1 LKSFGLLRTNVGLTT
16 NIKVMVDTSY
26 KLSLDSIESDPNLSF
41 DKFKKVSF
49 TKDNY
54 YDELIPYFYKNLP
67 ADTAF
72 SIKYENDVDTM
83 SNDFKNQY
91 DELYSYGARNIVD
104 NKNYKEEYEYFAPL
118 YITKNGLPKKFIIFR
133 VDGSGIGTTDRN
145 NFNAEIIK
153 KLKTVKLFDLSKQS
167 VLGEWL
173 SKNFTDNKYFPDSP
187 LDIDFRN
194 LEFCRWNGIDYQNG
208 GYTYKSLFIDDILDE
223 EKEIFELEKFV
234 FDSYKNNKVVFPNIV
249 NFSFLFDDTPSTP
262 EIKRKWSIN
271 RYYGFYLNDLE
282 LVKTVSP
289 YLSIPLRSDIIIQN
303 NSSNNGGISNILYS
317 PSNENPF
324 LQEWSDKR
332 PFYVEYNGNYYKVE
346 QFTETITNQL
356 VKIKNPLSNTESR
369 ISKDLGFSSSKYN
382 PNASVIKK
390 SVTTNTKSAVEDFG
404 NVIVTKYKIITDLNL
419 TGLTASSFNQN
430 YAEIDTTNKLIT
442 SDGSAVKDFQ
452 ITEFDGADV
461 WVIEIDGIYH
471 NLVKVDNSIMVSTDY
486 SFIFNQNDFIYK
498 VRGEST
504 KVSTVVDFNNVPKKF
519 SIYKLNF
526 CDIKDFDTRI
536 VDTDY
541 SKYEYEESTNIT
553 STDETKMYL
562 EDIRSLTDPINL
574 DDFSYQNKIVN
585 IPTSSEYTANYET
598 FKIDGNDLSEIW
610 RKNPVYCKWGFHKSL
625 SSNDLPYSLNNSLI
639 FEDFNR
645 TTNVYEPFPRRSER
659 NLDYF
664 YTINS
669 ASSSYVYHS
678 LHIQNLDSDNNI
690 DTTFKFELN
699 KYLNFTYSYFDSLTS
714 TTQSTTEYT
723 YDYFTYLFSKSNKF
737 FNGKI
742 KENTNKYSYFNVGD
756 ESVPNHTL
764 FRGIKFDIYEVSSI
778 TINTNNQIDKIN
790 IKSSNSFDDYKFSV
804 LLSDNNTLPIFDTTD
819 TSKIIG
825 LTGPDTKLIW
835 SVIDEWKMDKQYTY
849 GGTGWANA
857 IKVLNDDI
865 LYYRNSS
872 STTTNPIFATY
883 GVTIPSAPYT
893 QRWSYNNDRNSIFW
907 SPLVTSYSSAISGTG
922 PSVVYNSGEYYYCA
936 SESNTVDFW
945 NPAKS
950 ITTGYTTAS
959 TVIYN
964 NNYYTSLV
972 DNNYFKP
979 TINSWTM
986 SSSTQ
991 SKWKLVESWDS
1002 TKQYYYDGTFSGNV
1016 VYNNNIYKLYWLSAS
1031 SSIFV
1036 LPGINPMQSNYWI
1049 ERKDKSFNSVA
1060 GTNSIIK
1067 LNNKYNILVGGGQS
1081 TTSNLN
1087 NGIVIYINKKWKN
1100 ILVNIN
1106 ISDGTTPNISNSNR
1120 DSLYNDINQKLTAS
1134 NFINAI
1140 NDITNKYGFSNYL
1153 SYIVIDENN
1162 NIKRYSYS
1170 PVDGGN
1176 IKDLPY
1182 LLKCEEPDKLDIKV
1196 NSLFKRAVE
1205 LPNTLNPIK
1214 KLDAGRIVD
1223 ITQLNYYNNIPV
1235 AANIIEN
1242 QYPPKVFENYH
1253 GNKNIISNEIHR
1265 YSGYYSPVFYDVQ
1278 LFERDSNGIP
1288 SGGNYK
1294 FDTTLNDFGLMK
1306 ERKIRKINRK
1316 GNILRLGNVNDEK
1329 SIYPML
1335 DEFGYSIY
1343 DFFIFSSTWDL
1354 KYYLETVSNSK
1365 NKDYLQKYTADENV
1379 INTFD
1384 ITTPIVI
1391 PSYIGKTQD
1400 N

>member
-1 LKSFGLLRTNVGLTT
+1 MKSFGLLRTNVGLTT
-16 NIKVMVDTSY
+16 NIKVMIDTNY
-26 KLSLDSIESDPNLSF
+26 KFSLDSIESDPNLSF
-41 DKFKKVSF
+41 DKFKKVPF

-54 YDELIPYFYKNLP
+54 YDELIPYFYNNLP
-67 ADTAF
+67 AETAF

-104 NKNYKEEYEYFAPL
+104 NKNYTEEYEYFAPL
-118 YITKNGLPKKFIIFR
+118 YITKNGLPKNFIIFR
-133 VDGSGIGTTDRN
+133 VDGSGIGTTDAN
-145 NFNAEIIK
+145 SFNSGIIK
-153 KLKTVKLFDLSKQS
+153 KLKTVKLFDLSKKS
-167 VLGEWL
+167 ILGEWL
-173 SKNFTDNKYFPDSP
+173 GKNFTDNKYFPDSP

-234 FDSYKNNKVVFPNIV
+234 FDSYKNNKVVFPNII

-262 EIKRKWSIN
+262 DIKRKWSIN

-282 LVKTVSP
+282 LVKTISP
-289 YLSIPLRSDIIIQN
+289 YLSIPLRSDIIITQN
-303 NSSNNGGISNILYS
+303 SGTGVSNILYS
-317 PSNENPF
+317 PSSENPF
-324 LQEWSDKR
+324 LQEWSSKR

-356 VKIKNPLSNTESR
+356 VKISNPLNNTESR
-369 ISKDLGFSSSKYN
+369 MSKDLGFGSSKYN
-382 PNASVIKK
+382 KNASVIKK

-404 NVIVTKYKIITDLNL
+404 DVIVTKYKIITDLNL

-430 YAEIDTTNKLIT
+430 YAEIDITNKLIT
-442 SDGSAVKDFQ
+442 NDGSVIKSFQ
-452 ITEFDGADV
+452 MTEFDDADV

-471 NLVKVDNSIMVSTDY
+471 NLVKVDGNIMVSTDY
-486 SFIFNQNDFIYK
+486 SFIFNQNDFTYK

-504 KVSTVVDFNNVPKKF
+504 KVSTVVDFNNSPKKF

-562 EDIRSLTDPINL
+562 EDIRGLTDPINL
-574 DDFSYQNKIVN
+574 DDFNYKNNIVN

-625 SSNDLPYSLNNSLI
+625 SANDLPYSLNNSLI

-645 TTNVYEPFPRRSER
+645 TVNIYEPYPIRSER

-678 LHIQNLDSDNNI
+678 LHIQNLNSNNTI
-690 DTTFKFELN
+690 DTTFNFELN
-699 KYLNFTYSYFDSLTS
+699 KYLNFTYSITS
-714 TTQSTTEYT
+714 TQSTSPYP
-723 YDYFTYLFSKSNKF
+723 YDYFSYLFGKSTKL

-742 KENTNKYSYFNVGD
+742 KKNTNKYSYFNVGD

-764 FRGIKFDIYEVSSI
+764 FRGIKFDIYDVSSI

-790 IKSSNSFDDYKFSV
+790 IKSSNSFDDYKFSI
-804 LLSDNNTLPIFDTTD
+804 LLSDNNSSPIFDNID
-819 TSKIIG
+819 KSKIIG
-825 LTGPDTKLIW
+825 LTSSDSKLVW
-835 SVIDEWKMDKQYTY
+835 SVIDEWKMDKQYVY
-849 GGTGWANA
+849 GGTAWANA
-857 IKVLNDDI
+857 SKVLHDDI
-865 LYYRNSS
+865 LYYRYSAN
-872 STTTNPIFATY
+872 TTNNPIFATY
-883 GVTIPSAPYT
+883 GITIPSAPYT
-893 QRWSYNNDRNSIFW
+893 QKWGFYNDKNSVFW
-907 SPLVTSYSSAISGTG
+907 SPLVTAYSSFISATG

-936 SESNTVDFW
+936 SESNIIDFW
-945 NPAKS
+945 NPGQS

-959 TVIYN
+959 IVIYK
-964 NNYYTSLV
+964 NNYYTSLIG
-972 DNNYFKP
+972 DNYFKP
-979 TINSWTM
+979 TMNTWTM
-986 SSSTQ
+986 SSHTP
-991 SKWKLVESWDS
+991 SKWELVESWNS
-1002 TKQYYYDGTFSGNV
+1002 TKQYFYDGTFSGNV
-1016 VYNNNIYKLYWLSAS
+1016 VYNNTIYKLSWNGTS
-1031 SSIFV
+1031 SGISV
-1036 LPGINPMQSNYWI
+1036 LPGTNPIQSNYWI
-1049 ERKDKSFNSVA
+1049 ERKDKSFNSVV
-1060 GTNSIIK
+1060 GTGSIIK
-1067 LNNKYNILVGGGQS
+1067 LNNRYNILVGGGQS
-1081 TTSNLN
+1081 TSSSLN
-1087 NGIVIYINKKWKN
+1087 NGIIIYINKKWKN

-1120 DSLYNDINQKLTAS
+1120 DILYNDVNQKLTAS
-1134 NFINAI
+1134 NFTNAI
-1140 NDITNKYGFSNYL
+1140 NDITNKYGFSNYV
-1153 SYIVIDENN
+1153 SYVVIDENN
-1162 NIKRYSYS
+1162 NIKKYSYS
-1170 PVDGGN
+1170 DVDGGN

-1182 LLKCEEPDKLDIKV
+1182 LLKCEEPDKLDVKV

-1214 KLDAGRIVD
+1214 KLDGGRIID

-1242 QYPPKVFENYH
+1242 KYPPKVFENYH
-1253 GNKNIISNEIHR
+1253 GNKNIISHEIHR

-1294 FDTTLNDFGLMK
+1294 FDTILNDFGLMK

-1316 GNILRLGNVNDEK
+1316 GNILRLGNINDEK

-1354 KYYLETVSNSK
+1354 KYYLETVYSST
-1365 NKDYLQKYTADENV
+1365 NKDYLQKYTIDENV

>member
-1 LKSFGLLRTNVGLTT
+1 
-16 NIKVMVDTSY
+16 M
-26 KLSLDSIESDPNLSF
+26 
-41 DKFKKVSF
+41 
-49 TKDNY
+49 
-54 YDELIPYFYKNLP
+54 
-67 ADTAF
+67 
-72 SIKYENDVDTM
+72 
-83 SNDFKNQY
+83 
-91 DELYSYGARNIVD
+91 
-104 NKNYKEEYEYFAPL
+104 
-118 YITKNGLPKKFIIFR
+118 
-133 VDGSGIGTTDRN
+133 
-145 NFNAEIIK
+145 
-153 KLKTVKLFDLSKQS
+153 
-167 VLGEWL
+167 
-173 SKNFTDNKYFPDSP
+173 
-187 LDIDFRN
+187 
-194 LEFCRWNGIDYQNG
+194 
-208 GYTYKSLFIDDILDE
+208 
-223 EKEIFELEKFV
+223 
-234 FDSYKNNKVVFPNIV
+234 
-249 NFSFLFDDTPSTP
+249 
-262 EIKRKWSIN
+262 
-271 RYYGFYLNDLE
+271 
-282 LVKTVSP
+282 
-289 YLSIPLRSDIIIQN
+289 
-303 NSSNNGGISNILYS
+303 
-317 PSNENPF
+317 
-324 LQEWSDKR
+324 
-332 PFYVEYNGNYYKVE
+332 
-346 QFTETITNQL
+346 
-356 VKIKNPLSNTESR
+356 
-369 ISKDLGFSSSKYN
+369 
-382 PNASVIKK
+382 
-390 SVTTNTKSAVEDFG
+390 
-404 NVIVTKYKIITDLNL
+404 
-419 TGLTASSFNQN
+419 
-430 YAEIDTTNKLIT
+430 
-442 SDGSAVKDFQ
+442 
-452 ITEFDGADV
+452 
-461 WVIEIDGIYH
+461 
-471 NLVKVDNSIMVSTDY
+471 
-486 SFIFNQNDFIYK
+486 
-498 VRGEST
+498 
-504 KVSTVVDFNNVPKKF
+504 
-519 SIYKLNF
+519 
-526 CDIKDFDTRI
+526 
-536 VDTDY
+536 
-541 SKYEYEESTNIT
+541 
-553 STDETKMYL
+553 
-562 EDIRSLTDPINL
+562 
-574 DDFSYQNKIVN
+574 
-585 IPTSSEYTANYET
+585 
-598 FKIDGNDLSEIW
+598 
-610 RKNPVYCKWGFHKSL
+610 
-625 SSNDLPYSLNNSLI
+625 
-639 FEDFNR
+639 
-645 TTNVYEPFPRRSER
+645 
-659 NLDYF
+659 
-664 YTINS
+664 
-669 ASSSYVYHS
+669 
-678 LHIQNLDSDNNI
+678 
-690 DTTFKFELN
+690 
-699 KYLNFTYSYFDSLTS
+699 
-714 TTQSTTEYT
+714 
-723 YDYFTYLFSKSNKF
+723 
-737 FNGKI
+737 
-742 KENTNKYSYFNVGD
+742 
-756 ESVPNHTL
+756 
-764 FRGIKFDIYEVSSI
+764 
-778 TINTNNQIDKIN
+778 
-790 IKSSNSFDDYKFSV
+790 
-804 LLSDNNTLPIFDTTD
+804 LSDNNTLPIFDTTD

>member
-1 LKSFGLLRTNVGLTT
+1 MKSFGLLRTNVGLTT

-585 IPTSSEYTANYET
+585 
-598 FKIDGNDLSEIW
+598 K
-610 RKNPVYCKWGFHKSL
+610 
-625 SSNDLPYSLNNSLI
+625 
-639 FEDFNR
+639 
-645 TTNVYEPFPRRSER
+645 
-659 NLDYF
+659 
-664 YTINS
+664 
-669 ASSSYVYHS
+669 
-678 LHIQNLDSDNNI
+678 
-690 DTTFKFELN
+690 
-699 KYLNFTYSYFDSLTS
+699 
-714 TTQSTTEYT
+714 
-723 YDYFTYLFSKSNKF
+723 
-737 FNGKI
+737 
-742 KENTNKYSYFNVGD
+742 
-756 ESVPNHTL
+756 
-764 FRGIKFDIYEVSSI
+764 
-778 TINTNNQIDKIN
+778 
-790 IKSSNSFDDYKFSV
+790 
-804 LLSDNNTLPIFDTTD
+804 
-819 TSKIIG
+819 
-825 LTGPDTKLIW
+825 
-835 SVIDEWKMDKQYTY
+835 
-849 GGTGWANA
+849 
-857 IKVLNDDI
+857 
-865 LYYRNSS
+865 
-872 STTTNPIFATY
+872 
-883 GVTIPSAPYT
+883 
-893 QRWSYNNDRNSIFW
+893 
-907 SPLVTSYSSAISGTG
+907 
-922 PSVVYNSGEYYYCA
+922 
-936 SESNTVDFW
+936 
-945 NPAKS
+945 
-950 ITTGYTTAS
+950 
-959 TVIYN
+959 
-964 NNYYTSLV
+964 
-972 DNNYFKP
+972 
-979 TINSWTM
+979 
-986 SSSTQ
+986 
-991 SKWKLVESWDS
+991 
-1002 TKQYYYDGTFSGNV
+1002 
-1016 VYNNNIYKLYWLSAS
+1016 
-1031 SSIFV
+1031 
-1036 LPGINPMQSNYWI
+1036 
-1049 ERKDKSFNSVA
+1049 
-1060 GTNSIIK
+1060 
-1067 LNNKYNILVGGGQS
+1067 
-1081 TTSNLN
+1081 
-1087 NGIVIYINKKWKN
+1087 
-1100 ILVNIN
+1100 
-1106 ISDGTTPNISNSNR
+1106 
-1120 DSLYNDINQKLTAS
+1120 
-1134 NFINAI
+1134 
-1140 NDITNKYGFSNYL
+1140 
-1153 SYIVIDENN
+1153 
-1162 NIKRYSYS
+1162 
-1170 PVDGGN
+1170 
-1176 IKDLPY
+1176 
-1182 LLKCEEPDKLDIKV
+1182 
-1196 NSLFKRAVE
+1196 
-1205 LPNTLNPIK
+1205 
-1214 KLDAGRIVD
+1214 
-1223 ITQLNYYNNIPV
+1223 
-1235 AANIIEN
+1235 
-1242 QYPPKVFENYH
+1242 
-1253 GNKNIISNEIHR
+1253 
-1265 YSGYYSPVFYDVQ
+1265 
-1278 LFERDSNGIP
+1278 
-1288 SGGNYK
+1288 
-1294 FDTTLNDFGLMK
+1294 
-1306 ERKIRKINRK
+1306 
-1316 GNILRLGNVNDEK
+1316 
-1329 SIYPML
+1329 
-1335 DEFGYSIY
+1335 
-1343 DFFIFSSTWDL
+1343 
-1354 KYYLETVSNSK
+1354 
-1365 NKDYLQKYTADENV
+1365 
-1379 INTFD
+1379 
-1384 ITTPIVI
+1384 
-1391 PSYIGKTQD
+1391 
-1400 N
+1400 

>member
-1 LKSFGLLRTNVGLTT
+1 MKSFGLLRTNVGLTT
-16 NIKVMVDTSY
+16 NIKVMIDTNY
-26 KLSLDSIESDPNLSF
+26 KFSLDSIESDPNLSF
-41 DKFKKVSF
+41 DKFKKVPF

-54 YDELIPYFYKNLP
+54 YDELIPYFYNNLP
-67 ADTAF
+67 AETAF

-104 NKNYKEEYEYFAPL
+104 NKNYTEEYEYFAPL
-118 YITKNGLPKKFIIFR
+118 YITKNGLPKNFIIFR
-133 VDGSGIGTTDRN
+133 VDGSGIGTTDAN
-145 NFNAEIIK
+145 SFNSGIIK
-153 KLKTVKLFDLSKQS
+153 KLKTVKLFDLSKKS
-167 VLGEWL
+167 ILGEWL
-173 SKNFTDNKYFPDSP
+173 GKNFTDNKYFPDSP

-234 FDSYKNNKVVFPNIV
+234 FDSYKNNKVVFPNII

-262 EIKRKWSIN
+262 DIKRKWSIN

-282 LVKTVSP
+282 LVKTISP
-289 YLSIPLRSDIIIQN
+289 YLSIPLRSDIIITQN
-303 NSSNNGGISNILYS
+303 SGTGVSNILYS
-317 PSNENPF
+317 PSSENPF
-324 LQEWSDKR
+324 LQEWSSKR

-356 VKIKNPLSNTESR
+356 VKISNPLNNTESR
-369 ISKDLGFSSSKYN
+369 MSKDLGFGSSKYN
-382 PNASVIKK
+382 KNASVIKK

-404 NVIVTKYKIITDLNL
+404 DVIVTKYKIITDLNL

-430 YAEIDTTNKLIT
+430 YAEIDITNKLIT
-442 SDGSAVKDFQ
+442 NDGSVIKSFQ
-452 ITEFDGADV
+452 MTEFDDADV

-471 NLVKVDNSIMVSTDY
+471 NLVKVDGNIMVSTDY
-486 SFIFNQNDFIYK
+486 SFIFNQNDFTYK

-504 KVSTVVDFNNVPKKF
+504 KVSTVVDFNNSPKKF

-562 EDIRSLTDPINL
+562 EDIRGLTDPINL
-574 DDFSYQNKIVN
+574 DDFNYKNNIVN

-625 SSNDLPYSLNNSLI
+625 SANDLPYSLNNSLI

-645 TTNVYEPFPRRSER
+645 TVNIYEPYPIRSER

-678 LHIQNLDSDNNI
+678 LHIQNLNSNNTI
-690 DTTFKFELN
+690 DTTFNFELN
-699 KYLNFTYSYFDSLTS
+699 KYLNFTYSITS
-714 TTQSTTEYT
+714 TQSTSPYP
-723 YDYFTYLFSKSNKF
+723 YDYFSYLFGKSTKL

-742 KENTNKYSYFNVGD
+742 KKNTNKYSYFNVGD

-764 FRGIKFDIYEVSSI
+764 FRGIKFDIYDVSSI

-790 IKSSNSFDDYKFSV
+790 IKSSNSFDDYKFSI
-804 LLSDNNTLPIFDTTD
+804 LLSDNNSSPIFDNID
-819 TSKIIG
+819 KSKIIG
-825 LTGPDTKLIW
+825 LTSSDSKLVW
-835 SVIDEWKMDKQYTY
+835 SVIDEWKMDKQYVY
-849 GGTGWANA
+849 GGTAWANA
-857 IKVLNDDI
+857 SKVLHDDI
-865 LYYRNSS
+865 LYYRYSAN
-872 STTTNPIFATY
+872 TTNNPIFATY
-883 GVTIPSAPYT
+883 GITIPSAPYT
-893 QRWSYNNDRNSIFW
+893 QKWGFYNDKNSVFW
-907 SPLVTSYSSAISGTG
+907 SPLVTAYSSFISATG

-936 SESNTVDFW
+936 SESNIIDFW
-945 NPAKS
+945 NPGQS

-959 TVIYN
+959 IVIYK
-964 NNYYTSLV
+964 NNYYTSLIG
-972 DNNYFKP
+972 DNYFKP
-979 TINSWTM
+979 TMNTWTM
-986 SSSTQ
+986 SSHTP
-991 SKWKLVESWDS
+991 SKWELVESWNS
-1002 TKQYYYDGTFSGNV
+1002 TKQYFYDGTFSGNV
-1016 VYNNNIYKLYWLSAS
+1016 VYNNTIYKLSWNGTS
-1031 SSIFV
+1031 SGISV
-1036 LPGINPMQSNYWI
+1036 LPGTNPIQSNYWI
-1049 ERKDKSFNSVA
+1049 ERKDKSFNSVV
-1060 GTNSIIK
+1060 GTGSIIK
-1067 LNNKYNILVGGGQS
+1067 LNNRYNILVGGGQS
-1081 TTSNLN
+1081 TSSSLN
-1087 NGIVIYINKKWKN
+1087 NGIIIYINKKWKN

-1120 DSLYNDINQKLTAS
+1120 DILYNDVNQKLTAS
-1134 NFINAI
+1134 NFTNAI
-1140 NDITNKYGFSNYL
+1140 NDITNKYGFSNYV
-1153 SYIVIDENN
+1153 SYVVIDENN
-1162 NIKRYSYS
+1162 NIKKYSYS
-1170 PVDGGN
+1170 DVDGGN

-1182 LLKCEEPDKLDIKV
+1182 LLKCEEPDKLDVKV

-1214 KLDAGRIVD
+1214 KLDGGRIID

-1242 QYPPKVFENYH
+1242 KYPPKVFENYH
-1253 GNKNIISNEIHR
+1253 GNKNIISHEIHR

-1294 FDTTLNDFGLMK
+1294 FDTILNDFGLMK

-1316 GNILRLGNVNDEK
+1316 GNILRLGNINDEK

-1354 KYYLETVSNSK
+1354 KYYLETVYSST
-1365 NKDYLQKYTADENV
+1365 NKDYLQKYTIDENV

-1400 N
+1400 S